1 MSRKKVLVLGAGY
14 FARLLIID
22 DLLRYADCDLIVVS
36 RRRFRSTRFETALA
50 DLGDPSSLEK
60 VLAEVNIAICAA
72 GPFQGLPT
80 SLVDLCLRHRVHY
93 IDFADDRSFVRKVRL
108 LARGAMETA
117 VCTGWS
123 TVSALSGALVQI
135 AAEGL
140 GVIDSI
146 YIHMAPGNRGARQAA
161 TVASLRLPSGG
172 STEPP
177 G

>member
-14 FARLLIID
+14 FARLLID

-161 TVASLRLPSGG
+161 TV
-172 STEPP
+172 
-177 G
+177 